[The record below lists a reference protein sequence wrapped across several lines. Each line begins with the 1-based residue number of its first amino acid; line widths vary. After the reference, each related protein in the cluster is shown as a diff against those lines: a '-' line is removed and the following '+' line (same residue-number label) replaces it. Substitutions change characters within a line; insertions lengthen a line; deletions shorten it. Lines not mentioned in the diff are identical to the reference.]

1 MSLSSTTAPVWMMR
15 REKARE
21 GISSHLNVL
30 LLLCWLLA
38 EISFSQPGRS
48 AALDVG
54 GLDALALAKLAIRL
68 IAIAAFS
75 VIILRTHT
83 LPRATVMLYRCTPL
97 LIFAAWTVTT
107 CLWSGLKTV
116 SLGHALECVML
127 ALLTIVAGIVC
138 WTEHDLEIV
147 LCNVVLMT
155 LALMLA
161 MLVINADLIATGLRP
176 AKYMQPNNMA
186 GVAACGLITLLAS
199 RLLWGWRWTHK
210 LLWPAGLIF
219 ATAIITAR
227 SRSVLIVTSVAVL
240 PLLWSLGR
248 KTIPVVVVA
257 VMGLVAAGWP
267 YSQTVSNLPQSVESY
282 LMRGQTMEDAYTVSG
297 RTEVWDIAIKSF
309 LESPLFG
316 HGYYLMTSTGT
327 MYVWGAQRWQ
337 TAHNIYLHVLSGT
350 GLIGFFLLAW
360 ALFFVLSPLARYLKA
375 RTRVRKVA
383 LFVFL
388 LVAWYLALG
397 FFELSFGGPIDP
409 EVVLFF
415 LILGIAAGQIAT
427 HETKAARL

>member
-1 MSLSSTTAPVWMMR
+1 MMR
-15 REKARE
+15 RAKARE
-21 GISSHLNVL
+21 GISSHLKVL

-68 IAIAAFS
+68 MTIAALS

-83 LPRATVMLYRCTPL
+83 LPRATVMLYRCAPL

-127 ALLTIVAGIVC
+127 ALLTIVTGIVC
-138 WTEHDLEIV
+138 RTEHDLEIV

-155 LALMLA
+155 SALMLA
-161 MLVINADLIATGLRP
+161 MLVMNADLIARGLRP
-176 AKYMQPNNMA
+176 SKYMQPNNMA

-199 RLLWGWRWTHK
+199 RLLWGWRWTYK
-210 LLWPAGLIF
+210 LLWPAALIF
-219 ATAIITAR
+219 AAVVITAR
-227 SRSVLIVTSVAVL
+227 SRSVLIVTSLAVF
-240 PLLWSLGR
+240 PLLWRLGR
-248 KTIPVVVVA
+248 KTIPVIVVA
-257 VMGLVAAGWP
+257 VMGLLAAAWP
-267 YSQTVSNLPQSVESY
+267 YSQTISNLPQSAESY

-350 GLIGFFLLAW
+350 GLMGFFLLAW
-360 ALFFVLSPLARYLKA
+360 ALFFVLSPLARCLKA
-375 RTRVRKVA
+375 GTHVQRVA

-415 LILGIAAGQIAT
+415 LILGVAAGEIAT
-427 HETKAARL
+427 QQTRAARL